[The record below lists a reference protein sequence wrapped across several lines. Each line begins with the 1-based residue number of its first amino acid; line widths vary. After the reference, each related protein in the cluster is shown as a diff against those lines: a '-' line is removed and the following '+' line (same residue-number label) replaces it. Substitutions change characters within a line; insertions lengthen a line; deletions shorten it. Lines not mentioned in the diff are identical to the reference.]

1 MRLVSLITILAL
13 LSSCQ
18 NIDKSIDKS
27 TETSTDKVSRQD
39 VTGFSPAVPMPAAT
53 LAPEKILN
61 RIALGSCFH
70 PLMDSNIFN
79 EISQRNPDAFIFLG
93 DNVYAEDESDDP
105 NLTSLREAY
114 ADLAAVES
122 FEALRESTPL
132 MVTWDDHDYGKDDAG
147 GDFEQREF
155 SEALYEYVWNIT
167 ATDERAKR
175 AGIYFE
181 ETVGPIGK
189 RVQFITL
196 DTRSFRTPLTRH
208 PDQSIGRYTESQ
220 DPNQNVLGE
229 TQWQWFED
237 QLRKPADI
245 RIIVSTIQLIAD
257 GHHWEAWR
265 VMPAE
270 RERFYQLLESTGA
283 NGVVIVSGDR
293 HSAAIYKL
301 PDFAPYPLVEM
312 TTSSLNVP
320 LTSFVKNPVDEPGPH
335 RLINPYYET
344 NYGLIDIDW
353 DAGQLSM
360 KLMDGA
366 SQTIAE
372 EIIPI
377 DSLKP

>member
-18 NIDKSIDKS
+18 DVDTNIDKSTDK
-27 TETSTDKVSRQD
+27 STDKVPEQD
-39 VTGFSPAVPMPAAT
+39 IIRFSPATPMPAAT
-53 LAPEKILN
+53 LEPEKTLT
-61 RIALGSCFH
+61 RIALGSCFE
-70 PLMDSNIFN
+70 PSMDSNIFN
-79 EISQRNPDAFIFLG
+79 EIAQRDPDAFIFLG

-105 NLTSLREAY
+105 NLTSLRKAY

-122 FEALRESTPL
+122 FKALRQSTPL
-132 MVTWDDHDYGKDDAG
+132 MVVWDDHDYGKDDAG
-147 GDFEQREF
+147 GDFKYREF
-155 SEALYEYVWNIT
+155 SESLYEYVWNIT

-175 AGIYFE
+175 DGVYFE

-196 DTRSFRTPLTRH
+196 DTRSFRTPLTPH
-208 PDQSIGRYTESQ
+208 PDPSIGRYTESQ

-237 QLRKPADI
+237 QLRKPADV

-270 RERFYQLLESTGA
+270 RERFFQLLESTRA

-301 PDFAPYPLVEM
+301 PDFEPYPLVEM
-312 TTSSLNVP
+312 TTSSLNIP

-335 RLINPYYET
+335 RRINPYYET

-360 KLMDGA
+360 KLMDET
-366 SQTIAE
+366 SQIIAE

-377 DSLKP
+377 NLLQP